1 MERPFLCSGCWSKQ
15 QKIASHHLLLCK
27 VDKMTKTIGIF
38 VFDEIEV
45 LDLGGPFEVFSVANR
60 VAARDGKEA
69 PFNVVTISRKAD
81 HVEARGGYRF
91 CPTSRFADA
100 PPVDVLVVPGG
111 VVDAECARPEVID
124 WLRKAHEGAMLT
136 ASVCTG
142 AFLLAEMGVLAG
154 LKVTTH
160 WEDIDDLERQHPD
173 LTVVRDRRW
182 VDEGRI
188 VTSGGISA
196 GIDMSLH
203 LVRRLEG
210 ESLAVRVARQ
220 MEYDWRTQ

>member
-1 MERPFLCSGCWSKQ
+1 MSKTVA
-15 QKIASHHLLLCK
+15 IY
-27 VDKMTKTIGIF
+27 

-60 VAARDGKEA
+60 LTVKDGRA
-69 PFNVVTISRKAD
+69 QPFNVVTVSRED
-81 HVEARGGYRF
+81 ETIQARGGYRY
-91 CPTSRFADA
+91 CPSHTFSDA
-100 PPVDVLVVPGG
+100 PPADILVVPGG
-111 VVDAECARPEVID
+111 VVDAECARTDVIA
-124 WLRKAHEGAMLT
+124 WLRQAYDGAELT

-142 AFLLAEMGVLAG
+142 AFLLAEAG
-154 LKVTTH
+154 LLSGLTVTTH
-160 WEDIDDLERQHPD
+160 WEDIDDLERRYPG
-173 LTVVRDRRW
+173 LKVVRDRLW

-203 LVRRLEG
+203 LVRRLLGQETA
-210 ESLAVRVARQ
+210 ERTAHQ